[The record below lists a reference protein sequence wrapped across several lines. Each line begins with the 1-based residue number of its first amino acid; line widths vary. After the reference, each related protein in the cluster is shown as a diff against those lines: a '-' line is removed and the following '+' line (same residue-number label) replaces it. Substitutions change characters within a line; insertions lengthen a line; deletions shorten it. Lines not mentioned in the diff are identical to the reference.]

1 MRYAKDNGAR
11 RRVNVT
17 PTGTFAVERAVR
29 PVMPAYRAYGT
40 LLGLICLAAFEFR
53 FLSGT

>member
-29 PVMPAYRAYGT
+29 PVMPACRAYGT
-40 LLGLICLAAFEFR
+40 LLGLISLAAFEFR